1 MNKFLANKGELEEY
15 KSDSEIVRKTG
26 LQIRKDFAQFGFE
39 IDLPEN
45 VHLAYNTLFDQL
57 SPLIEKMLNE
67 SISKLYSILYCID
80 LNEITIQ
87 EGISEM
93 SSLKVHDAIT
103 HLILERELKKVITR
117 EYFSRKL

>member
-1 MNKFLANKGELEEY
+1 MDKFLAKKGDLEKY
-15 KSDSEIVRKTG
+15 KNNSEIVRKTS

-39 IDLPEN
+39 IELPEN
-45 VHLAYNTLFDQL
+45 IHLAYNTLFDQL

-80 LNEITIQ
+80 LNEIAIQ
-87 EGISEM
+87 KGISEM
-93 SSLKVHDAIT
+93 SNLKVHDAIT

-117 EYFSRKL
+117 EYFSRNI

>member
-1 MNKFLANKGELEEY
+1 MDKFLANKGELERF

-26 LQIRKDFAQFGFE
+26 LQVRKDFAQFGYE

-45 VHLAYNTLFDQL
+45 IQLAYNTLFDQL
-57 SPLIEKMLNE
+57 SPLIEEMLND

-80 LNEITIQ
+80 LNENDVQ
-87 EGISEM
+87 AGISEM
-93 SSLKVHDAIT
+93 SNLKVHDAIT

-117 EYFSRKL
+117 DFFSRNI

>member
-1 MNKFLANKGELEEY
+1 MDKFLAKKKDLERY
-15 KSDSEIVRKTG
+15 KNNSEIVRKTS

-39 IDLPEN
+39 IELPEN
-45 VHLAYNTLFDQL
+45 IHLAYNSLFDQL

-80 LNEITIQ
+80 LNEIAIKK
-87 EGISEM
+87 GISEM

-117 EYFSRKL
+117 EYFSRNI

>member
-1 MNKFLANKGELEEY
+1 MDKILANKGELEKY

-45 VHLAYNTLFDQL
+45 IHLAYNILFDQL
-57 SPLIEKMLNE
+57 SPLIEKMLSEN
-67 SISKLYSILYCID
+67 ISLLYSILYCID
-80 LNEITIQ
+80 LNEIAIK

-93 SSLKVHDAIT
+93 SSLKVHDAIS
-103 HLILERELKKVITR
+103 HLILERELKKVISR
-117 EYFSRKL
+117 EYFSGNL